1 MILEKLTDYTTIV
14 ISRKIILCKLIKEE
28 LIKNK
33 IITSDETIA
42 NAVAKLPNDYFLTTV
57 EKIYQKIILDDKV
70 MKKLLEQNPNM
81 INEVLNQIS

>member
-1 MILEKLTDYTTIV
+1 MILEELTDYTTIV